1 MSSRPVPLGA
11 LCALGG
17 PIAIGAIAGM
27 QSGPFAVA
35 HDAVAAPAIVL
46 GVTAL
51 MIPALYIATAF
62 AGIAPPARG
71 FTAGVGEG
79 LRACGVALLGLV
91 APAAFLA
98 ATARSA
104 EAAAA
109 LGAGS
114 LVAAV
119 LVGLRA
125 LYIRLFDRGEVVH
138 RMIFAAWS
146 GLALL
151 LGALFWTREL
161 V

>member
-1 MSSRPVPLGA
+1 MSSRPVPKGA
-11 LCALGG
+11 LSALGG

-27 QSGPFAVA
+27 HTGPFAIA
-35 HDAVAAPAIVL
+35 HDAVAAPAIVF

-79 LRACGVALLGLV
+79 LRACGVALLGLA

-98 ATARSA
+98 ATAGSA
-104 EAAAA
+104 EAAAV
-109 LGAGS
+109 LGAAA
-114 LVAAV
+114 LVAAA

-125 LYIRLFDRGEVVH
+125 LYVRLFGRGEIVH

-146 GLALL
+146 GMALL
-151 LGALFWTREL
+151 LGALFWSREL

>member
-1 MSSRPVPLGA
+1 MSSRSVPKGA
-11 LCALGG
+11 LAALGG
-17 PIAIGAIAGM
+17 PVAIGAIAGM
-27 QSGPFAVA
+27 QTGPFAIA

-71 FTAGVGEG
+71 FASGVGDG
-79 LRACGVALLGLV
+79 LRACGVALFGLA

-98 ATARSA
+98 ATTGSA

-109 LGAGS
+109 LSAAS

-125 LYIRLFDRGEVVH
+125 LYIRLFGSGEIVH

-146 GLALL
+146 AMALL
-151 LGALFWTREL
+151 LGALFWSREL